1 MYLPRLC
8 LLPVTKHAYSQQVS
22 IVRVFLNSGGEKIFL
37 RVFYEKWYLQK
48 LLWIEGSLEIGE
60 RGKNG
65 G

>member
-1 MYLPRLC
+1 
-8 LLPVTKHAYSQQVS
+8 LLPVEKHTYSQQVS
-22 IVRVFLNSGGEKIFL
+22 IVRVRLYGGGEKIFL

-48 LLWIEGSLEIGE
+48 LLWIKGSLEIGE